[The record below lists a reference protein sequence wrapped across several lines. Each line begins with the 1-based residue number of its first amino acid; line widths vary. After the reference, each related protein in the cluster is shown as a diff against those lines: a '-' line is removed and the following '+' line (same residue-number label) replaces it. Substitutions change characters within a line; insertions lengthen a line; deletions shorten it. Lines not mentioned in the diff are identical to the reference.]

1 MSIENHFEDIQSKI
15 AKKLLSAERQI
26 LVAVS
31 WLTDEKL
38 FNILCNQAENLIDVQ
53 VLILK
58 DEINFNSDINFEK
71 LLKSGG
77 KLFWQDSLTNNLMH
91 NKFCI
96 IDKRIV
102 ITGSYNWTNKAK
114 TNFENIVI
122 IENESESS
130 NNYLKEF
137 IRLVPKFDDA
147 IFYESGYLPAEY
159 FDIPEKRFLWF
170 NKFSQE
176 IKDNLL
182 YYGRELLFKYDEEGY
197 VSFSDDLDENIQ
209 AIFKIKKILFHGGD
223 TFEPL
228 ENLSNL
234 EDITLSFRKSE
245 RLDLNPLRNLINLKS
260 LDIAGNKVLDLT
272 PLSNLKKLKSL
283 KLNATK
289 INSLKGLENLTNLTS
304 LNVSG
309 NNLNSL
315 EEISELTKLESL
327 DISYNEIENIDFLA
341 KNKRLSQLI
350 IDNNKI
356 KDISSLSNCTSLRTF
371 NFRNNLIEDLSP
383 IQNLRSFLFINGTN
397 NPIGKDRVNSFKKNL
412 RGNYYNY
419 NINI

>member
-1 MSIENHFEDIQSKI
+1 MSIVNHFDDIQGKI
-15 AKKLLSAERQI
+15 ATKLLNAEKQI

-38 FNILCNQAENLIDVQ
+38 FNILCTQAENLIDVQ

-58 DEINFNSDINFEK
+58 DEINVNSNINYEK
-71 LLKSGG
+71 LVKSGG
-77 KLFWQDSLTNNLMH
+77 KLFWQENLTSSLMH

-96 IDKRIV
+96 IDKKVV

-122 IENESESS
+122 IENESDSS

-197 VSFSDDLDENIQ
+197 ASFSDDLDENIQ
-209 AIFKIKKILFHGGD
+209 SIFKIKEILFHSED
-223 TFEPL
+223 TLEPL

-234 EDITLSFRKSE
+234 EKLTITNRKSE
-245 RLDLNPLRNLINLKS
+245 NLDLNPLKNLINLKS
-260 LDIAGNKVLDLT
+260 LDLGGNKILDLT
-272 PLSNLKKLKSL
+272 PLSKLKKLKRL
-283 KLNATK
+283 ELNGT
-289 INSLKGLENLTNLTS
+289 NLYNLKGLESLTNLTS
-304 LNVSG
+304 LTLSRNHIK
-309 NNLNSL
+309 SL
-315 EEISELTKLESL
+315 EEISEFTKLESL
-327 DISYNEIENIDFLA
+327 NISYNEIENIDFLA
-341 KNKRLSQLI
+341 NNRRLSELI
-350 IDNNKI
+350 IDYNQI
-356 KDISSLSNCTSLRTF
+356 KDISSLSNCTRLQTF
-371 NFRNNLIEDLSP
+371 NFSHNLIEDLSP
-383 IQNLRSFLFINGTN
+383 IQNLRSFVFLNGTN
-397 NPIGKDRVNSFKKNL
+397 NPIDKDRIKKFKEYLK
-412 RGNYYNY
+412 GDFYNY
-419 NINI
+419 NIVL